1 MKSEHTGTTL
11 TALILSC
18 LVLLSAPGLAGA
30 HGAPEVDEVP
40 EGFVKASITSQPAIQ
55 GLNALILDAPRPG
68 IMLRYEGDDRLTVL
82 GTEGEQ
88 FLRFTRDAI
97 EVNVA
102 SPSWKGLPNAP
113 KLAETEVAQ
122 PDHSSGQPSW
132 VTLSRS
138 GSFGWLDPRLNEL
151 HAGDHQKGPRAWSI
165 GIETAEGRTDHIS
178 GELTFHPIP

>member
-11 TALILSC
+11 TTLILSC

-30 HGAPEVDEVP
+30 HGAPEVDETP

-82 GTEGEQ
+82 GREGEP
-88 FLRFTRDAI
+88 FLRFTKDAI

-113 KLAETEVAQ
+113 KLPETEVVQ
-122 PDHSSGQPSW
+122 PDQSGQPSW
-132 VTLSRS
+132 ITLSRS
-138 GSFGWLDPRLNEL
+138 GSFGWLDPRLNTL
-151 HAGDHQKGPRAWSI
+151 DAGDHQKGPHAWSI
-165 GIETAEGRTDHIS
+165 GIETAEGRTDQIR